1 MPASYNASL
10 KNLKTPITTL
20 IKNISKDV
28 LNEIYAN
35 DEKDKDK
42 EATSFIEK
50 DISHNT
56 KLIEIFIL
64 DLLKFINTNLNLFSH

>member
-1 MPASYNASL
+1 MPDSYNASL

-56 KLIEIFIL
+56 KLIEI
-64 DLLKFINTNLNLFSH
+64 N